1 MVKFRGVS
9 KNDMTPYQETAVL
22 ACDLCVTQQKG
33 TTNVFKKATELLYIQ
48 NKVSYVLSIVH

>member
-9 KNDMTPYQETAVL
+9 KNVMTAVQI

-33 TTNVFKKATELLYIQ
+33 TRNVLKNTELLNIQ
-48 NKVSYVLSIVH
+48 NKVSYV